1 MVYDLEVLNI
11 TMKFSFIGGDL
22 RMCAACSYISEHG
35 FPTDTFL
42 LDEADCLSDT
52 QKCEHFPLSSCY
64 VLPLPAS
71 SDGKLIHSPL
81 SSQSLSISDF
91 FSLLPKGALLFG
103 GLFSEEFHTL
113 ARRHNISL
121 FDYYKEEV
129 LQIKNAVPT
138 AEGALE
144 IAMHE
149 LPVTIHG
156 TNSLVI
162 GYGRITRALA
172 PLLAACGSHVTVS
185 SRSSE
190 GKAWCKAAGYTT
202 VDSSS
207 LSGVLSHMDVI
218 FNTAPAR
225 VLSDNLLK
233 NIRPD
238 SLIIDLA
245 SRPGG
250 LDMESAAAQGLHVIW
265 ALSLPGKCAPVSAGR
280 IIGSTILDILGR

>member
-1 MVYDLEVLNI
+1 MVYDLEVLNLNL
-11 TMKFSFIGGDL
+11 KFSFIGGDL

-42 LDEADCLSDT
+42 LEEADCLADT
-52 QKCEHFPLSSCY
+52 LKCEHFPLSSCY

-71 SDGKLIHSPL
+71 ADGKLIRSPL
-81 SSQSLSISDF
+81 SQQNLSVDDL
-91 FSLLPKGALLFG
+91 FSLMPKGASLFG
-103 GLFSEEFHTL
+103 GLFSEEFYL
-113 ARRHNISL
+113 AAREHDIQL

-144 IAMHE
+144 IAMRE

-156 TNSLVI
+156 TNSLII

-185 SRSSE
+185 SRNIE
-190 GKAWCKAAGYTT
+190 GKAWCKVAGYEAA
-202 VDSSS
+202 DSGA
-207 LSGVLSHMDVI
+207 LSDILPQMDVI

-225 VLSDNLLK
+225 VLCGEVLER
-233 NIRPD
+233 ICPD
-238 SLIIDLA
+238 SLIVDLA

-250 LDMESAAAQGLHVIW
+250 VDMESAAARGLHVIW

-280 IIGSTILDILGR
+280 IIGSTILDMLGR